1 MDFFRIR
8 KFRRSSNLSLDQGS
22 EEMPVPP
29 LPDGDQKSDAGGN
42 IPSKSPVSEDN
53 VEDDDDEDFIAN
65 EVKRRLKEL
74 RRNSFLMLI
83 PEEDSCAEEDDDDD
97 EEGEMNCG
105 DCQDVGVQGRQWW
118 AGFDAFYE
126 KYCERMLFFDRLS
139 AQLLNEAGSHALTA
153 PSLKSASKKLASP
166 FRCLSL
172 ARTEDPDEDMQRL
185 QQSDNS
191 PYLDLETAYIAQS
204 CLTWEAL
211 HSQYTQLRQKT
222 SIQPGRTCYNHSAQ
236 QFEHFHVLL
245 QRFIENEPFEDGLR
259 PETYARARKLLP
271 KLLQVPLVR
280 GSEQIETEKE
290 GGGGPD
296 FTVLALDLVRLME
309 SIILTFYVFLRR
321 DKKKQSAILKIFGNQ
336 NHIASPLQQVQSSL
350 EKKATR
356 LKELRKKRKG
366 WKTKTWPRTYDD
378 ADLLLGLVDV
388 KIVSMVLRSER
399 ITKEQLTWCEEKMKK
414 LELADWKL
422 CRDPSPLLFP
432 C

>member
-8 KFRRSSNLSLDQGS
+8 KFRRSSDCSPDQRS
-22 EEMPVPP
+22 EGMPVS
-29 LPDGDQKSDAGGN
+29 LPDGDQKSDVGGN
-42 IPSKSPVSEDN
+42 IPSKSLEDS

-97 EEGEMNCG
+97 GEGEMNCS
-105 DCQDVGVQGRQWW
+105 DCQDGLQGRQWW
-118 AGFDAFYE
+118 ARFDAFYE

-139 AQLLNEAGSHALTA
+139 TQLLHEAGSQALSA
-153 PSLKSASKKLASP
+153 PSPKSASKKLVSP

-172 ARTEDPDEDMQRL
+172 AKAEEPDEEMQRL

-191 PYLDLETAYIAQS
+191 PYLDLESAYLAQA

-211 HSQYTQLRQKT
+211 HTQYTQLWHKT
-222 SIQPGRTCYNHSAQ
+222 STQQGRTCYNHSAQ

-259 PETYARARKLLP
+259 PETYARARKMLP
-271 KLLQVPLVR
+271 KLLQVPLVQ
-280 GSEQIETEKE
+280 GSEEIETEKE
-290 GGGGPD
+290 EGGGPD
-296 FTVLALDLVRLME
+296 FMVLALDLMRLME
-309 SIILTFYVFLRR
+309 SIILTFYLFLQH
-321 DKKKQSAILKIFGNQ
+321 DKKQQGGVLNIFGNQ
-336 NHIASPLQQVQSSL
+336 SHIASPLQQVQSSL

-366 WKTKTWPRTYDD
+366 WKTKSWPQTYND
-378 ADLLLGLVDV
+378 AELLLGLVDV
-388 KIVSMVLRSER
+388 KIVSMVLRTER
-399 ITKEQLTWCEEKMKK
+399 ITKEQLAWCGEKMKK
-414 LELADWKL
+414 LELADGKL
-422 CRDPSPLLFP
+422 RRDPSPLLFP